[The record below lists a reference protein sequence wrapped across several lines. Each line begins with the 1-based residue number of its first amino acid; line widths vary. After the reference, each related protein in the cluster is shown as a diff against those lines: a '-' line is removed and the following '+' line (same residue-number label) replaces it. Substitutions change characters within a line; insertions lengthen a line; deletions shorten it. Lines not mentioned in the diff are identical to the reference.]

1 MSSLF
6 SGASSFVTDYFSQH
20 KEFKFLTPV
29 NINKLDSTSDNP
41 YIHLTFTTPI
51 LSYLRD
57 TGAYSYYFSK
67 INEYP
72 LYLSIKPSVSPEVV
86 FMHDFLRGAVAI
98 EGVSYSQMSD
108 WVDLKEDA
116 NPKSTLVAEFLS
128 QGFFQADILAVLN
141 SYQQILLYTNRYIL
155 ESMFSE
161 LFYTPEDPEANPEDK
176 WHINSVGLTLKFNIF
191 KKSDSIFG
199 ELKFANM
206 TLKHMRWGEY
216 FIPGALK
223 TFFYLDQS
231 DKKQPL
237 WRMYQHFFCNH
248 SLVAHMSFLESIHK
262 SLEKYCLYDYAG
274 GSLGADFMAA
284 TDSKSWQ
291 MVFLHSIFKTKK
303 AKLDK
308 KPDEIELESSAS
320 LEELKSSAEDEGSI
334 EKSIG
339 DFHEVSKKDAQCMT
353 ESFLDDSASDSDFEL
368 ELDIE
373 DDYVYCVGVD

>member
-6 SGASSFVTDYFSQH
+6 SGASSFVSDYFSQH
-20 KEFKFLTPV
+20 KELKFLTPV

-41 YIHLTFTTPI
+41 YLHLTFTTPI
-51 LSYLRD
+51 LRYLKD

-86 FMHDFLRGAVAI
+86 FMHDFIRGAVEI
-98 EGVSYSQMSD
+98 EGVSYSKMNE

-128 QGFFQADILAVLN
+128 QGFFRADILAVLN

-161 LFYTPEDPEANPEDK
+161 LFYTPEDLEANPEDK

-191 KKSDSIFG
+191 KKSDSIFA

-206 TLKHMRWGEY
+206 SLNHMRWGEY

-231 DKKQPL
+231 EKKAPT

-274 GSLGADFMAA
+274 GSLGAGSMET

-291 MVFLHSIFKTKK
+291 MVFLQSIFKTKK

-308 KPDEIELESSAS
+308 KPDEIELESADS
-320 LEELKSSAEDEGSI
+320 LEDLKSSAEDEGSI
-334 EKSIG
+334 EKSMDG
-339 DFHEVSKKDAQCMT
+339 FCEVSKKDAQCMT
-353 ESFLDDSASDSDFEL
+353 ESFLDDSASDSDFDL